1 MLLKLLIAVYSP
13 EEDRDSNEFYYE
25 SRIVEAEEF
34 INKYKFNSL

>member
-25 SRIVEAEEF
+25 TRIEEAEEL
-34 INKYKFNSL
+34 IKKTKLNSL